1 MSAPDAFTS
10 RQCTPFIAPWVPTGM
25 KAGVRTAPWG
35 VAITPLRARPS
46 VAAMRNEKAVAAAAV
61 VASFMPG
68 E

>member
-25 KAGVRTAPWG
+25 KAGVRTAPCG
-35 VAITPLRARPS
+35 VSITPLRAAPS
-46 VAAMRNEKAVAAAAV
+46 VAAMRNEKAVMVSA
-61 VASFMPG
+61 MPG